1 MSDLIGR
8 TGAPLHLQGLIVPYG
23 EKIVVDGAPESFDP
37 GAYDRQYPKG
47 KWTAGVPLMWKH
59 ENFVVCDAHRV
70 SVLNGEFGLWFDAAL
85 PDDAMSRHVAAMAR
99 SGHLG
104 ASMLFHAISAPRAD
118 GVVTRARLESVG

>member
-8 TGAPLHLQGLIVPYG
+8 DGKRLHLQGLVVPYH
-23 EKIVVDGAPESFDP
+23 EEIAVDGAPESFDAS
-37 GAYDRQYPKG
+37 AYDRQFPKG
-47 KWTAGVPLMWKH
+47 TWTAGVPLMWQH
-59 ENFVVCDAHRV
+59 ENFVVCDAPRV
-70 SVLNGEFGLWFDAAL
+70 SILNGDFGLWFDAVL
-85 PDDAMSRHVAAMAR
+85 PDAAMARHVAAMAR